1 MKKYHFLVG
10 APRSGNTVIS
20 SVLNQNRRICLTA
33 QSPLCE
39 TLYSLDKG
47 KNEGSVGKIL
57 GNFPDNKSYNNIIKS
72 LFDNYYSDWEQEII
86 FDRSPWGNPG
96 HLKLLKKYFDFEY
109 KFLILRRSL
118 VEVFASFMKWCEEN
132 PNNYINEAT
141 NNGNVDE
148 KFAFLFQDEGH
159 LSKYM
164 RSIVDIR
171 NSNYFYHEIFYDDFV
186 TKPEETIKKFYN
198 AFGIDEY
205 KHDFNNISQ
214 LKLNG
219 IKYDDSIYGNNMH
232 KLRSVLKKNYYDVE
246 QYVPSHLIQRMTEL
260 EQIAFPIDY
269 K

>member
-10 APRSGNTVIS
+10 APRSGNTVVA

-39 TLYSLDKG
+39 ILYFLDKG
-47 KNEGSVGKIL
+47 KNEGSLGKIL
-57 GNFPDNKSYNNIIKS
+57 GNFPDNKSYNNIIKN
-72 LFDNYYSDWEQEII
+72 LFDSYYAAWDQEII
-86 FDRSPWGNPG
+86 FDRAPWGNPG

-118 VEVFASFMKWCEEN
+118 VEIFASFMKWCEEN

-141 NNGNVDE
+141 NSGTADE
-148 KFAFLFQDEGH
+148 KFDYLFHPEGH

-171 NSNYFYHEIFYDDFV
+171 KSTYFYHEIFYDEFV
-186 TKPEETIKKFYN
+186 NKPEETIEKFYN
-198 AFGIDEY
+198 AFGIDNYE
-205 KHDFNNISQ
+205 HDFNNISQ

-219 IKYDDSIYGNNMH
+219 IKYDDSICGHNLH
-232 KLRSVLKKNYYDVE
+232 KLRPVLKKNSYDVE
-246 QYVPSHLIQRMTEL
+246 QYIPSHLIKKIE
-260 EQIAFPIDY
+260 EIESIAFP
-269 K
+269 